1 MARDQ
6 RLDDSE
12 TRDDAF
18 DPGTTVAQ
26 AVARQQPRD
35 ARLVAWLERFGLAD
49 IADRGIRFIS
59 TGESRKT
66 LLARALYASPPLL
79 VLDNPLA
86 GLDAGA
92 QRDFSQL
99 LEDCLN
105 AGQTLLPLLTHP
117 DQLPSAITHVLR
129 SEERRVGK
137 ERRAGWSP
145 CHLKKKI
152 E

>member
-1 MARDQ
+1 MDSDQ
-6 RLDDSE
+6 RLEDSE
-12 TRDDAF
+12 TWYDAY
-18 DPGTTVAQ
+18 DPVTTVAQ

-86 GLDAGA
+86 GLDARA

-99 LEDCLN
+99 LADCLN

-117 DQLPSAITHVLR
+117 DQVPSAITHVLWLEGGR
-129 SEERRVGK
+129 GRAQGT
-137 ERRAGWSP
+137 RAGW
-145 CHLKKKI
+145 LAGVTRQT
-152 E
+152 